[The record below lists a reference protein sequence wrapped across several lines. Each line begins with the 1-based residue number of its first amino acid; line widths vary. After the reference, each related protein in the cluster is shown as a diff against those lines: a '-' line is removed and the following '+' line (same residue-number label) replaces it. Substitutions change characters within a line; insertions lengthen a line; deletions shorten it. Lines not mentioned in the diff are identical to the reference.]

1 MRYTF
6 NHLCLMFILLLTVS
20 CTNGKKEDEHVMEIY
35 SLENCKIGSIYDIF
49 SDVNL
54 IPLKFDGKF
63 YPKSIERI
71 FIDSDMVFAGDSKNN
86 VYIFSEDGTP
96 ISSSLSKRGDGPG
109 EHPFVMGYSWNPHS
123 ELIEIITPQL
133 LMFYDRNFNYVKSS
147 KLESKRGTKNQKC
160 MMYQSIFDLS
170 PELHLLSLS
179 GSSERPFRFI
189 IYDSSKEKNI
199 GEISYEDDA
208 WSFINMQSN
217 NFFVMP
223 DSTIICH
230 PSGLLPYTY
239 QFDPQ
244 DLSLNKIIKI
254 ESDSRCITLEEIEN
268 YSDDDAK
275 ISHYLLD
282 CDKSIPINTIVTQ
295 DRLFIT
301 IKTDNSIRGLYTVV
315 FNRNDFDKKEYYL
328 YNDGKMIFPKIGY
341 ATDKY
346 AYSIVNKDIL
356 DNSPDLL
363 LNMPNHISELNSI
376 SEEDWILLKYKYK

>member
-1 MRYTF
+1 
-6 NHLCLMFILLLTVS
+6 MFILLLTVS
-20 CTNGKKEDEHVMEIY
+20 CTNGKKEDEQVREIY
-35 SLENCKIGSIYDIF
+35 SLENCKIGSINDIF

-54 IPLKFDGKF
+54 IPLKFDGEF

-244 DLSLNKIIKI
+244 DLSLNKVIKL

-282 CDKSIPINTIVTQ
+282 CDKSIPINTIVTP

-301 IKTDNSIRGLYTVV
+301 LKTDNSIRGLYTVV

-346 AYSIVNKDIL
+346 AYSIANKDIL
-356 DNSPDLL
+356 DKSPDLL

-376 SEEDWILLKYKYK
+376 NEEDWILLKYKYK